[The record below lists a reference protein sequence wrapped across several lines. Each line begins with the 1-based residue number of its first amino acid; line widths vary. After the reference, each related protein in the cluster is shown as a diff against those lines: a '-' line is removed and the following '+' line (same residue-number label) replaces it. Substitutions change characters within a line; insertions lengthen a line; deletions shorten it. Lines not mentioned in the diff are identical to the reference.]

1 VTEQKYKYNFTDD
14 QLADLMKSFTSRNG
28 DGTGDIEENYQSCL
42 KLVANCKTDQNY
54 LDVGSGSGRIIEIM
68 KHNAKRLIGLEPDIE
83 RFKSCRDSFRNC
95 ENIQIFNSTAS
106 EYNDAFPDERFDVI
120 IVSMVLQH
128 VPTTTCGQILRDV
141 QKLLAPN
148 GVGIVATTHFFDERF
163 LYQFDANP
171 KGSNEFDRY
180 AENCLDQQWGI
191 PVRMFSKGSFY
202 RELEQAALEVVIW
215 NQFSY
220 FRAEKLDHFAHLY
233 GVPTNAIRDTGIS
246 QFAVVRRRR
255 DP

>member
-1 VTEQKYKYNFTDD
+1 VTEQRYKYNFTDD
-14 QLADLMKSFTSRNG
+14 QLGDLMKSFTSRNG

-42 KLVANCKTDQNY
+42 RLVGNCKTDQNY

-68 KHNAKRLIGLEPDIE
+68 RPNAKRMTGLEPDIE
-83 RFKSCRDSFRNC
+83 RFKSCRDNYLNC
-95 ENIQIFNSTAS
+95 ENVQIFNSTTS
-106 EYNDAFPDERFDVI
+106 EYNDAFPNERFDVI

-128 VPTTTCGQILRDV
+128 VSTTTCGQILRDV

-163 LYQFDANP
+163 LYQFDTNP
-171 KGSNEFDRY
+171 KSSDEFDRY
-180 AENCLDQQWGI
+180 AENCSDQEWGI

-202 RELEQAALEVVIW
+202 REIEQAALEVIVW
-215 NQFSY
+215 NQFCY
-220 FRAEKLDHFAHLY
+220 FRPEKLAHFAPLY
-233 GVPTNAIRDTGIS
+233 HVPADAIRDTAIS
-246 QFAVVRRRR
+246 QFAVVRRRS